1 MGMKSKMATKNGN
14 KSAKRERGGM
24 YHGGPH
30 RAGMME
36 GGKKKKKKMGPKGYA
51 RGGVVSYSED
61 MPRLKP
67 N

>member
-1 MGMKSKMATKNGN
+1 MPKHSMKSKMGTKNGN

-24 YHGGPH
+24 
-30 RAGMME
+30 RS
-36 GGKKKKKKMGPKGYA
+36 GGKMEQKKKMGPKGYA

-61 MPRLKP
+61 MPRLTP

>member
-1 MGMKSKMATKNGN
+1 MGTKNGN

-24 YHGGPH
+24 
-30 RAGMME
+30 RS
-36 GGKKKKKKMGPKGYA
+36 GGKMEQKKKMGPKGYA

-61 MPRLKP
+61 MPRLTP

>member
-1 MGMKSKMATKNGN
+1 MKSKMGMKSKMATKNGN

-24 YHGGPH
+24 QGG
-30 RAGMME
+30 GMMGSE
-36 GGKKKKKKMGPKGYA
+36 KTKGYA

-61 MPRLKP
+61 MPRLSP